1 MCCIL
6 VKYSSKI
13 ENTVESSNIGYSI
26 GCFLMQGL
34 LLVVWGYLI
43 LTEQLC
49 RGSVVSLEGEALA
62 PYSVTACVRGIWRE
76 LQDQGKGSTKH
87 LPLL

>member
-34 LLVVWGYLI
+34 LLGVWGCLI

-49 RGSVVSLEGEALA
+49 RGSVVSLGGEG
-62 PYSVTACVRGIWRE
+62 S
-76 LQDQGKGSTKH
+76 GSILCH
-87 LPLL
+87 CLCPWDMEGVAGSR